1 MANLFE
7 KIKMKRPVYNS
18 SGTKEIPKDLWVK
31 CSNCASSIFK
41 KTFMENLRVCDKCNY
56 HHKMTALERI
66 KYITDEGTFKEI
78 NKGLLS
84 SDPLGFGDEYLK
96 KLKADQVKSN
106 LDDAILTGEAKINNI
121 DVLIGVMDF
130 GYRGGSMGSVVG
142 EKIVRLFEKAA
153 EKKIP
158 VLIFSASGG
167 ARMQEGMLSLM
178 QMTRTS
184 AAFNKLDENGVL
196 YICIMT
202 DPTTAGVA
210 ASFASLADIIL
221 AEPKAIIGFSGARV
235 IEQTIRQKLPP
246 GFQTSEFY
254 LEKGFIDS
262 VVPRKELKKTL
273 IKLLEFNLN

>member
-1 MANLFE
+1 
-7 KIKMKRPVYNS
+7 
-18 SGTKEIPKDLWVK
+18 
-31 CSNCASSIFK
+31 
-41 KTFMENLRVCDKCNY
+41 
-56 HHKMTALERI
+56 
-66 KYITDEGTFKEI
+66 
-78 NKGLLS
+78 
-84 SDPLGFGDEYLK
+84 
-96 KLKADQVKSN
+96 
-106 LDDAILTGEAKINNI
+106 
-121 DVLIGVMDF
+121 
-130 GYRGGSMGSVVG
+130 MGSVVG